1 MKQYTFI
8 FIFIFNSLVFSQTP
22 VSKILGEFSK
32 LKVYDLINVELI
44 ESTEN
49 KIEITGKN
57 TKDVLVVQK
66 NNTLK
71 IKMVI
76 NKYFSG
82 EETFIKLYYT
92 KINTIDVNEGAIVTA
107 QTPFNQYELELKSQ
121 EGGEIK
127 ASVNTKVLT
136 VKSVTGGKIQVS
148 GFSKTQNID
157 INTAGVYLGANLQ
170 AETSKVDIKA
180 GGQAEVNSSEHIDV
194 KILAGGNLTVIGKPK
209 QIKQRK
215 FAGGKIIY
223 RN

>member
-127 ASVNTKVLT
+127 AS
-136 VKSVTGGKIQVS
+136 SI
-148 GFSKTQNID
+148 
-157 INTAGVYLGANLQ
+157 
-170 AETSKVDIKA
+170 
-180 GGQAEVNSSEHIDV
+180 
-194 KILAGGNLTVIGKPK
+194 
-209 QIKQRK
+209 
-215 FAGGKIIY
+215 KIIAPFLSLEVT
-223 RN
+223 R